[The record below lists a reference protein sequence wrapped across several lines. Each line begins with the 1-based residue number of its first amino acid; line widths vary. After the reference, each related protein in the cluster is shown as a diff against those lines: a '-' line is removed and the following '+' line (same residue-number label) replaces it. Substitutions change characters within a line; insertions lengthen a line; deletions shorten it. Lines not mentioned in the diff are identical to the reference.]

1 MAKSDLL
8 ALIDLHLIRER
19 AETDVSLVVEADPLW
34 QGRERSEIDVAFVV
48 EADPLWQGR

>member
-1 MAKSDLL
+1 
-8 ALIDLHLIRER
+8 
-19 AETDVSLVVEADPLW
+19 LVVEADPLW